1 MPVSERLGSDIK
13 RAEQALNATKT
24 AVLKPAGLTIAQYG
38 ALLYCAAKPGISAA
52 ALARLCGVT
61 PPTMNT
67 VLKNLQ
73 ERDLIVR
80 TPHEWHKN
88 VLETRLTDA
97 GRAVLADAD
106 DRASTR
112 RAGPGRRVHRRGAG
126 RADRPARPLCQ
137 GAGGTAPGRPVTW
150 YGAGSVTQPAA
161 STRRESRSTARKA
174 KGRSK
179 ATRTTVVS

>member
-1 MPVSERLGSDIK
+1 MIVKVLMIRRVRMGVRARYHARMTSMPVSERLGSDIK

-106 DRASTR
+106 ARAVRVERALAAEFTDEER
-112 RAGPGRRVHRRGAG
+112 AALTGLLARCVRVLEEQRPAGP
-126 RADRPARPLCQ
+126 
-137 GAGGTAPGRPVTW
+137 
-150 YGAGSVTQPAA
+150 
-161 STRRESRSTARKA
+161 
-174 KGRSK
+174 
-179 ATRTTVVS
+179 